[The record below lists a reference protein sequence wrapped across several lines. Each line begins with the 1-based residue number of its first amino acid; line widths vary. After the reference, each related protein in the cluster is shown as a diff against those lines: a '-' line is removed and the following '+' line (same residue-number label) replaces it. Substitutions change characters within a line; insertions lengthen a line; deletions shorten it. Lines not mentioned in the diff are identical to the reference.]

1 MRTNEERIAAMHQRA
16 AVLVRE
22 RRTRMARVLSVS
34 AAAACLVMIF
44 GLSFYVPTVTGTM
57 DSSSIASGMNASLF
71 ADAGA
76 LGYVVVG
83 ILAFTLGILLTML
96 CFHLKDWQNESPDSL
111 NRANRPDSAEMTG
124 PDDDE

>member
-16 AVLVRE
+16 AVLERE

-34 AAAACLVMIF
+34 AAAACLVMII

-57 DSSSIASGMNASLF
+57 DSSSIAGGMNASLF

-83 ILAFTLGILLTML
+83 ILAFALGILITML
-96 CFHLKDWQNESPDSL
+96 CFHLKDWQNESLDSL
-111 NRANRPDSAEMTG
+111 NRPNRPDSVKMSG
-124 PDDDE
+124 PDDQV